1 MNHFYEA
8 TEAVEYQAPQIEEVL
23 TAETLEREVAYAGV
37 ISISNVS
44 A

>member
-1 MNHFYEA
+1 MNLEPTIA
-8 TEAVEYQAPQIEEVL
+8 TETVEYQAPQIEEVM

-37 ISISNVS
+37 NPSIP